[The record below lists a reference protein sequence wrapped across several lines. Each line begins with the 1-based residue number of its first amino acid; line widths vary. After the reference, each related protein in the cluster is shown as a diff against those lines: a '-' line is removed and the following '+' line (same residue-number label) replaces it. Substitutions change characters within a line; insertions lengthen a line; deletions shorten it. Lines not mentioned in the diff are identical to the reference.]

1 MIVHTAVRTKVPLK
15 KKVRGERS
23 KSKSNHAKPVHTT
36 VTATSGGGT
45 ITQPILTSAAT
56 TMPTSSKELGHSQ
69 SQATVIKM
77 IQRQTSNG
85 GKSDSPKK
93 LLRKKKRVSA
103 PVGAEEQQNQQTP
116 VFKSRKLKKSK
127 SKHKE
132 VIHYS
137 NRSESGGAT
146 NHTNTFGKVHKW
158 LLESPIVSNATSQFE
173 HASKIR
179 KIMSKSQSTPEHL
192 TQQLQQQR
200 SPKKFTPAVAAKIKT
215 KSVGNI
221 NEKVKLQVVY
231 KPPFKFSLKLSK
243 NDQNVKTNVLGRNKP
258 PRKLNRIIDKKRVA
272 AVVTATNSSIPDE
285 QLQQLQQKPVN
296 SVSAQ
301 FSRMNS
307 GKRTAMLV
315 RSVPEDNSEP
325 NYETLNPKMMPNN
338 KINAN
343 VIDAPDYENVDRN
356 NTPPKINTQTFRI
369 NKSAS
374 GSNINKK
381 IPNSSVAIHSNTNSR
396 DRRSSISHSNSN
408 SNSLN
413 NRQHYNSGSQ
423 QFGGSQQ
430 SLLRSSTTNLTNNK
444 HSNRRSNSNS
454 NLNNRRDNS
463 SINLLLNNGDESLQP
478 SSSRSRKNSISS
490 VKNKSS
496 ISRTN
501 SNSNLSS
508 SNHST
513 MRRGSISNI
522 PRASLSINFK
532 RQTSLNT
539 SNNASVSNSNRTDI
553 PPVPLRPHTSSC
565 DNNKDSR
572 HFEWPMKKLDK
583 RDDPLPSDLEV
594 MVSDVENLVNDEIR

>member
-23 KSKSNHAKPVHTT
+23 KSKSNHTKPVHTT
-36 VTATSGGGT
+36 VTAISGGGT

-137 NRSESGGAT
+137 NRSESGGAA

-200 SPKKFTPAVAAKIKT
+200 SPKKCAPAVAAKIKT

-258 PRKLNRIIDKKRVA
+258 QRKLNRIIDKKRVA
-272 AVVTATNSSIPDE
+272 AVVSTTNSPVPGE
-285 QLQQLQQKPVN
+285 QLQQLQQQPVN
-296 SVSAQ
+296 SMSAQ
-301 FSRMNS
+301 FPRMNS

-315 RSVPEDNSEP
+315 RSVQEDNSEP
-325 NYETLNPKMMPNN
+325 NYETLNPKMMQSN
-338 KINAN
+338 KLNEN
-343 VIDAPDYENVDRN
+343 VIDDPAYENVDRN
-356 NTPPKINTQTFRI
+356 TTPPKINTQTFRI

-381 IPNSSVAIHSNTNSR
+381 IPNSSSAIHSNTNSR

-408 SNSLN
+408 SLN
-413 NRQHYNSGSQ
+413 NRQNYNSGSQ

-454 NLNNRRDNS
+454 NLNSRRDNS
-463 SINLLLNNGDESLQP
+463 SINLLINNGDESLQP

-490 VKNKSS
+490 VKNKSN

-522 PRASLSINFK
+522 PRASLSNNFK

-539 SNNASVSNSNRTDI
+539 STKASVTNSNRMEN
-553 PPVPLRPHTSSC
+553 PSLPLRPHTSSC
-565 DNNKDSR
+565 DNSKDSR